1 MYSAELEKHKQLVAE
16 WKKKAENLEG
26 KLMSLQVGQ
35 NNFLLY
41 VLLFMNNCRVFVL
54 EIIS

>member
-35 NNFLLY
+35 NNFLL
-41 VLLFMNNCRVFVL
+41 
-54 EIIS
+54 